1 MFVFLDTRFPRIT
14 NSSSVTWAGEL
25 CIVSQWR
32 LPHRFVSSIKQTVT
46 LLLLGTMGSTS
57 GLHWGIIL
65 NNLPPTKTIKT
76 VPWTDPLLKAVW
88 GCESWHGMEA
98 LGVFHISMEGGAPVT
113 LAKCFHCIWKKCLWV
128 ENTRVEKF
136 NKSSKWQRQNQL
148 IMGPTAFWP
157 QVSMW
162 QSPFHLIPTVW
173 ATSMTLENLVQWS
186 VLEPAIRN
194 FSLRQILFET
204 LGSLM
209 SS

>member
-1 MFVFLDTRFPRIT
+1 MHCVSMKVTSQVRFLYKANCNPFAIGNNGEHFRTPLGDHFKQ
-14 NSSSVTWAGEL
+14 SSSHKNNKDCALNRAPPQGCVRVWEL
-25 CIVSQWR
+25 AR
-32 LPHRFVSSIKQTVT
+32 D
-46 LLLLGTMGSTS
+46 GST
-57 GLHWGIIL
+57 WC
-65 NNLPPTKTIKT
+65 
-76 VPWTDPLLKAVW
+76 V
-88 GCESWHGMEA
+88 
-98 LGVFHISMEGGAPVT
+98 HISVEGGAPVT

-128 ENTRVEKF
+128 ENTGVEKF

-186 VLEPAIRN
+186 VLEPAISN
-194 FSLRQILFET
+194 FPLRQILFET